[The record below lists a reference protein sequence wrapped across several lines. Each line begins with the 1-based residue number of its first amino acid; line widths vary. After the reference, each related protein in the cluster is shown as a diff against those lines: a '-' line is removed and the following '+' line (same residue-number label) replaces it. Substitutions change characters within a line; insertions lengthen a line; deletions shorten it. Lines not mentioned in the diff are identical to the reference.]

1 MPRTRRFIPQGGA
14 LHVMCRGNN
23 KQVVFNCD
31 SDKLRYYSLMQELK
45 AENYISILH
54 YCLMNNHVHLVFL
67 LNSLSRISRFMQ
79 QLNLKYFV
87 YYKNVYGYVGH
98 LFQGRFKSKII
109 ETSQYLM
116 QCGKYVELNPVR
128 GGLVRFPQEYKFSSY
143 SYYAKGKPDS
153 LLTDDPLY
161 LELSDSAMLR
171 RIRYGD
177 FVVDSNI
184 MKGKDPFI
192 GSKAFVDRLKE
203 ECGLNAKR
211 ARGRPKKIG
220 DRSHLSRQAIPSQK

>member
-1 MPRTRRFIPQGGA
+1 MPRIKRLIPQEGA

-31 SDKLRYYSLMQELK
+31 SDKLRYYALMRELK
-45 AENYISILH
+45 DENQVSIIH

-67 LNSLSRISRFMQ
+67 LNSLSRISRFMK
-79 QLNLKYFV
+79 QLNLSYFI

-109 ETSQYLM
+109 ETSHYLL

-128 GGLVRFPQEYKFSSY
+128 GGLARLPQEYRFSSY
-143 SYYAKGKPDS
+143 NYYVKGKLDS

-161 LELSDSAMLR
+161 LELSDSVEGR
-171 RIRYGD
+171 RRKYSE
-177 FVVDSNI
+177 FVVDNNI
-184 MKGKDPFI
+184 MKGKEPFI

-203 ECGLNAKR
+203 EYGLNGRRK
-211 ARGRPKKIG
+211 RGRPKKIG
-220 DRSHLSRQAIPSQK
+220 DGSHFSKGEIPAQK